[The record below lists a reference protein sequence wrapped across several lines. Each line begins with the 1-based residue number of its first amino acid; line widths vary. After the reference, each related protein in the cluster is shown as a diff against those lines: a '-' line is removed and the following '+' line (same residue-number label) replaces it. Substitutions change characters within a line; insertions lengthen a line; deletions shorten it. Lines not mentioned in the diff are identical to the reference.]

1 MLLMICV
8 IFAFFAPYYR
18 CLSTLVQQKTAQ
30 TRAQDALPRVTC
42 TARRIRAV
50 FGQAVLH
57 NLRVKDRSGVSV
69 PVPKDKEHCGVRRGE
84 KNGTLSFQ
92 SRYDSCYTQVE
103 GDTVVVSL
111 RVQLDAGDQWYRV
124 NISCPLLKKMAQ
136 KPIIGR
142 TSRSGKCSIH
152 RVLRVDCGPQ
162 DVSNDGCLKL
172 GCCYDDHDSTC
183 YYRMNTCS
191 LDGHFVFSVKATD
204 TNPPLNPNNLAVK
217 GQPQC
222 SPVATSADTAVFKIG
237 VRECGTKMMVN
248 GDVVSYEVEVEELH
262 PKITG
267 KHSPFSLQV
276 QCQYEGSALLH
287 TDLWSLN
294 PTNPPPV
301 TALGTVRVQMR
312 IATDESFTSFLPEDQ
327 LPLTLYLRKPVYV
340 EVSITPPSPD
350 PSLSLR
356 VRDCFAYPAS
366 RHSVWTLLYDGCP
379 NPLDSMRSS
388 VPVDSRGKTTSHS
401 QVRRFDVKTFSFF
414 DPETGNPS
422 VEEVYFYCWVEI
434 CTEEE
439 ECKQHCSITSPD
451 GEREKRESGSDRVS
465 QLVSFGPV
473 LLGQNG
479 SGQEQNHSDHL
490 NIAFQVSMYSV
501 IVICTS
507 ILFFLLFSSW
517 SMSCQ
522 VAEVKENDVEMETR
536 NNETGLQ
543 IEQAQ

>member
-8 IFAFFAPYYR
+8 IVTFFAPYYR

-30 TRAQDALPRVTC
+30 TRAQDALPQVTC
-42 TARRIRAV
+42 TVRRIRAV

-57 NLRVKDRSGVSV
+57 NLRVKDRYGVSV
-69 PVPKDKEHCGVRRGE
+69 PVPKAKEHCGVRRGE
-84 KNGTLSFQ
+84 KNGALSFQ
-92 SRYDSCYTQVE
+92 SRYDSCYTQVA

-142 TSRSGKCSIH
+142 TS
-152 RVLRVDCGPQ
+152 
-162 DVSNDGCLKL
+162 
-172 GCCYDDHDSTC
+172 
-183 YYRMNTCS
+183 CS

-204 TNPPLNPNNLAVK
+204 TDPLLNPNNLAVK

-294 PTNPPPV
+294 LTNPPPV

-388 VPVDSRGKTTSHS
+388 VPVDSQGKTTSHS
-401 QVRRFDVKTFSFF
+401 QVRRFDVKTFSFL

-451 GEREKRESGSDRVS
+451 GERERRESGSDRVS
-465 QLVSFGPV
+465 QLVSFGPM
-473 LLGQNG
+473 LLGQNT

-490 NIAFQVSMYSV
+490 NIAFQVSMCSV
-501 IVICTS
+501 TVICTS

-517 SMSCQ
+517 SMSCH
-522 VAEVKENDVEMETR
+522 VAEVKENVEMETR
-536 NNETGLQ
+536 NDETGQ
-543 IEQAQ
+543 QVEQAQ

>member
-18 CLSTLVQQKTAQ
+18 CLSPLVQQKTAQ

-42 TARRIRAV
+42 TVRRIRAV

-69 PVPKDKEHCGVRRGE
+69 PVPKAKEHCGVRRGE

-152 RVLRVDCGPQ
+152 RALRVDCGPQ

-204 TNPPLNPNNLAVK
+204 TDPPLNPNNLAIK
-217 GQPQC
+217 
-222 SPVATSADTAVFKIG
+222 
-237 VRECGTKMMVN
+237 
-248 GDVVSYEVEVEELH
+248 
-262 PKITG
+262 
-267 KHSPFSLQV
+267 
-276 QCQYEGSALLH
+276 
-287 TDLWSLN
+287 
-294 PTNPPPV
+294 
-301 TALGTVRVQMR
+301 
-312 IATDESFTSFLPEDQ
+312 DESFTSFLPEDQ

-388 VPVDSRGKTTSHS
+388 VPVDSRGKTNSHS

-414 DPETGNPS
+414 DPETGIPS

-439 ECKQHCSITSPD
+439 ECEQHCSITSPD
-451 GEREKRESGSDRVS
+451 GERERRESGSDRVS

-507 ILFFLLFSSW
+507 ILFFLLLSSW

-543 IEQAQ
+543 VEQAQ